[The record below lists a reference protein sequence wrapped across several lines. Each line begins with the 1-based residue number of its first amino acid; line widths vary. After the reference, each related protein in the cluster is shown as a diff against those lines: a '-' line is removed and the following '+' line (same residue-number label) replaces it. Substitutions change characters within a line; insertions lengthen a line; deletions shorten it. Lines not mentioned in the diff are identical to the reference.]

1 MDLRSS
7 RRELHLMIK
16 GHRLAVAAS
25 LCARNICGVAGAAAK
40 HAAAAA
46 DITKKLEQ

>member
-16 GHRLAVAAS
+16 GHRLVAAAS
-25 LCARNICGVAGAAAK
+25 VCACNVCGVAGTAAK
-40 HAAAAA
+40 HAAAN
-46 DITKKLEQ
+46 DITKKLAQ